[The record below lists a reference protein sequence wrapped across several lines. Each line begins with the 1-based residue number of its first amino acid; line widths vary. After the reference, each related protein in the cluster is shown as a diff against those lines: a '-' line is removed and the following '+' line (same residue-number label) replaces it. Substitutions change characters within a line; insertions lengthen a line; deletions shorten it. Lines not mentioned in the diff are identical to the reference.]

1 LLAMELMPVNP
12 AETSD
17 HLAVPHVE
25 SSSEQPKSFDHKAV
39 NNKILLSHMLFAMGV
54 KESPDEIVVR
64 LQARIR
70 SRLAITRKKQL
81 RERKAAEARK
91 VAAEKALAEA
101 RQRAAAKSME
111 REEAR
116 AMAKIAG
123 AEARAAAAIA
133 QEGEEQPFHSMSPPR
148 RPLSKPASPGFMPDP
163 TRSYAGAW
171 DAKRAREA
179 ELYALGLG
187 NGGAIR
193 ENMSPA
199 PLYNGEL
206 LWSPPEGGLGECVN
220 ACMRSI
226 LRPGRPD

>member
-1 LLAMELMPVNP
+1 MELVPVHQT
-12 AETSD
+12 ETSD
-17 HLAVPHVE
+17 HLAIPLVE
-25 SSSEQPKSFDHKAV
+25 SPSEEPKAFDQKAV
-39 NNKILLSHMLFAMGV
+39 NNKVLLSHMLFAMGV

-70 SRLAITRKKQL
+70 SRLAITRKKDAL
-81 RERKAAEARK
+81 ERKAAEARK
-91 VAAEKALAEA
+91 LAAEKALAEA
-101 RQRAAAKSME
+101 RERAATKSME

-116 AMAKIAG
+116 AMAKVAG

-133 QEGEEQPFHSMSPPR
+133 QEGGDQPFHSVSPPR
-148 RPLSKPASPGFMPDP
+148 RPLSKPASPGFIPDP

-187 NGGAIR
+187 NGGAR

-206 LWSPPEGGLGECVN
+206 LWSPPEGGLGGCVS

-226 LRPGRPD
+226 LHPGRQD